1 MKNNATCIFNDN
13 LLLAFNNWRN
23 TLNYIFMMIDKNALS
38 FTFINIIGGLIIEF
52 DKRES

>member
-1 MKNNATCIFNDN
+1 MNNNVTFIFNDN

-23 TLNYIFMMIDKNALS
+23 TLIIFFMMIDKNALS
-38 FTFINIIGGLIIEF
+38 FSFINIIGGLIKEF